1 MFAARETMEEPFAGN
16 DVHRRLAVLMERTEP
31 DEFVALGLETQ
42 LLTNEADKVGLSK
55 YSVSIGI
62 SLGNYHE

>member
-1 MFAARETMEEPFAGN
+1 
-16 DVHRRLAVLMERTEP
+16 MERTEP

-42 LLTNEADKVGLSK
+42 LLTNEADKVGLGK
-55 YSVSIGI
+55 YSVSISI